1 MEKLLPQNIEAEQ
14 GVLGSII
21 IDPDAISLVEP
32 FLHADDFYRDAH
44 RTLYEV
50 IIRLYLRREP
60 ADFLTICNELERCHK
75 LAEVGG
81 ASSIT
86 SLINRVPTSANGEYY
101 GRIVAQ
107 KALHRRLI
115 HAAGRIAA
123 LAYEEADHAAAQAE
137 QLIYAVT
144 HAQQGAREPVG
155 VGRIL
160 TSMFD
165 DLASPHEPG
174 GVITGV
180 PSGFPDL
187 DTLTGGFQ
195 PGNLILL
202 AGRPGMGKTAL
213 ALTIARHAAI
223 DYGRSVLFFSA
234 EMSQDE
240 LTQRLVAL
248 EARLDLSR
256 VWKRALIEEE
266 RVRIIEVS
274 GKIID
279 APLLI
284 DDTPAISL
292 TAMRSKI
299 RRALTTGD
307 IDLIIVD
314 YLQKLIATTESGK
327 RYTDRVQEVSE
338 IARGLKDIAREFQVP
353 VLALAQLSR
362 AVEAR
367 AEKVPQLSDLRDSG
381 ELEQEADLVLFLYRD
396 EYYAGYAPDG
406 SSRSTRPGSADLIC
420 AKHRNGPLGE
430 LRLGF
435 EASQTRFYCQERER

>member
-1 MEKLLPQNIEAEQ
+1 MERMLPQNIEAEQ

-21 IDPDAISLVEP
+21 IDPDALSLVEP

-44 RTLYEV
+44 RTLYEA
-50 IIRLYLRREP
+50 IIHLYLCREP
-60 ADFLTICNELERCHK
+60 ADFLTICNELERRNK

-81 ASSIT
+81 ASYIT
-86 SLINRVPTSANGEYY
+86 SLINRVPTSGNCEYY

-107 KALHRRLI
+107 KSLYRRLI

-137 QLIYAVT
+137 QLIYTVSR
-144 HAQQGAREPVG
+144 AQSGGREPTG
-155 VGRIL
+155 VGSIL
-160 TSMFD
+160 NSMFE
-165 DLASPHEPG
+165 DLVSPHPAG
-174 GVITGV
+174 GMITGV
-180 PSGFPDL
+180 PGGFPDL
-187 DTLTGGFQ
+187 DALTGGFQ

-213 ALTIARHAAI
+213 ALSIARNAAI
-223 DYGRSVLFFSA
+223 DYHRSVLFFSA

-240 LTQRLVAL
+240 LAQRLAAL
-248 EARLDLSR
+248 EARLDLAR
-256 VWKRALIEEE
+256 VWKRNLNEKE
-266 RVRIIEVS
+266 RIRLIEVS
-274 GKIID
+274 GTIID
-279 APLLI
+279 APILI
-284 DDTPAISL
+284 DDTPAL
-292 TAMRSKI
+292 TLIAMRSKI
-299 RRALTTGD
+299 RRALMAGD

-314 YLQKLIATTESGK
+314 YLQKLTATNESGK
-327 RYTDRVQEVSE
+327 RYADRVQEVSE

-430 LRLGF
+430 LQLGF
-435 EASQTRFYCQERER
+435 AANQTRFYSLERE

>member
-1 MEKLLPQNIEAEQ
+1 M
-14 GVLGSII
+14 
-21 IDPDAISLVEP
+21 
-32 FLHADDFYRDAH
+32 
-44 RTLYEV
+44 
-50 IIRLYLRREP
+50 
-60 ADFLTICNELERCHK
+60 
-75 LAEVGG
+75 
-81 ASSIT
+81 
-86 SLINRVPTSANGEYY
+86 
-101 GRIVAQ
+101 
-107 KALHRRLI
+107 
-115 HAAGRIAA
+115 
-123 LAYEEADHAAAQAE
+123 
-137 QLIYAVT
+137 
-144 HAQQGAREPVG
+144 G

-180 PSGFPDL
+180 PGGFPDL

-213 ALTIARHAAI
+213 ALTIDRNAAI
-223 DYGRSVLFFSA
+223 DYRRSVLFFSA

-248 EARLDLSR
+248 EAHLDLSR
-256 VWKRALIEEE
+256 VWKRNLTEEE
-266 RVRIIEVS
+266 RVRLIEVS
-274 GKIID
+274 GTIMD
-279 APLLI
+279 APILI
-284 DDTPAISL
+284 DDTPAITL
-292 TAMRSKI
+292 TAIRSKI
-299 RRALTTGD
+299 RRALMTGD
-307 IDLIIVD
+307 IDLIVVD
-314 YLQKLIATTESGK
+314 YLQKLIATTENGK
-327 RYTDRVQEVSE
+327 RYPDRVQEVSE
-338 IARGLKDIAREFQVP
+338 IARGLKDIAREFHLP

-406 SSRSTRPGSADLIC
+406 SSRSARPGSAELIC

-435 EASQTRFYCQERER
+435 QASQIRFYNQESE

>member
-1 MEKLLPQNIEAEQ
+1 MERQLPHNIEAEQ
-14 GVLGSII
+14 GVLGSIL
-21 IDPDAISLVEP
+21 IDPDAVSLVEP

-44 RTLYEV
+44 RTLYDA

-60 ADFLTICNELERCHK
+60 ADFLTICNELEQRNK

-81 ASSIT
+81 ASYIT

-123 LAYEEADHAAAQAE
+123 LAYEEADHAAEQAE
-137 QLIYAVT
+137 QLIYAVS
-144 HAQQGAREPVG
+144 HAQQGARDLTG
-155 VGRIL
+155 VGNIL
-160 TSMFD
+160 NGLFD
-165 DLASPHEPG
+165 DLVAPHPTG

-180 PSGFPDL
+180 PCGFPDL
-187 DTLTGGFQ
+187 DALTGGFQ
-195 PGNLILL
+195 SGNLILL

-213 ALTIARHAAI
+213 ALSIARNAAI
-223 DYGRSVLFFSA
+223 DYGRSTLFFSA

-256 VWKRALIEEE
+256 VWKRALTEEE
-266 RVRIIEVS
+266 RIRLIEVS
-274 GKIID
+274 SRIMD
-279 APLLI
+279 APILI
-284 DDTPAISL
+284 DDTPAITL
-292 TAMRSKI
+292 AAMRSKI
-299 RRALTTGD
+299 RRALTRGD

-314 YLQKLIATTESGK
+314 YLQKLTATTESGK
-327 RYTDRVQEVSE
+327 RYADRVQEVSE
-338 IARGLKDIAREFQVP
+338 IARGLKDIAREFHLP

-362 AVEAR
+362 AVESR

-396 EYYAGYAPDG
+396 EYYAGYTSDG
-406 SSRSTRPGSADLIC
+406 SSRSARPGSADLIC

-435 EASQTRFYCQERER
+435 AANQTRFYSLERE